1 MPEQQVLEPVLEEIV
16 LLAHEP
22 QYYISDETMGL
33 IQEFQLRNE
42 LLPKLAKRCSDLA
55 IPKPVVCLAPFTTL
69 VLPKR
74 KAESELPPTFKRQ
87 HVGEASSW
95 VVVQYEGP
103 EILMPTPLSV
113 LPPPVEDL
121 SPDVGH
127 EGSGP
132 SVQNSCLELVPFVDQ
147 HVEPSTPKVS
157 VHSLPPKAHV
167 KKKDGKRIL
176 YDSERRQSARLRAS
190 AEGCL
195 KPDPRMGIGKPRG
208 KSARKLKE
216 LAVIANL
223 STESVLN
230 DSDFLLDCSVND
242 TGSFTNSSPSDCSV
256 SLLQKMGGG
265 DVRPQS

>member
-1 MPEQQVLEPVLEEIV
+1 M
-16 LLAHEP
+16 
-22 QYYISDETMGL
+22 
-33 IQEFQLRNE
+33 
-42 LLPKLAKRCSDLA
+42 
-55 IPKPVVCLAPFTTL
+55 
-69 VLPKR
+69 
-74 KAESELPPTFKRQ
+74 
-87 HVGEASSW
+87 
-95 VVVQYEGP
+95 
-103 EILMPTPLSV
+103 
-113 LPPPVEDL
+113 
-121 SPDVGH
+121 
-127 EGSGP
+127 
-132 SVQNSCLELVPFVDQ
+132 PFVDQ

-256 SLLQKMGGG
+256 LSYKRWGVEMCGLNLEDVAESKLQGEKLLELP
-265 DVRPQS
+265 RPTDDAEQSSKKGYYCCGVFYGYAMFWSCF